1 MSTAQISPN
10 RCDFTRPPW
19 RPQPLEDL
27 PCLRTL
33 AAPSWPASSSVPRL
47 PDPRSHW
54 LGQLSPAM
62 KRARIQSSL
71 RSRRIGPHPPPTLW
85 QLKRKGPLEE
95 RLVDERMAAAGS
107 PEKCSDLWYEAIHA
121 ANRDPRYVNAKA
133 ASIETGGAEIDTAW
147 GLVAEPLATIAGAA
161 ALAAYALEHKSSDL
175 SWPDNEEEEGADDFA
190 AALLRALNVTLS
202 SGAVS

>member
-1 MSTAQISPN
+1 M
-10 RCDFTRPPW
+10 F
-19 RPQPLEDL
+19 
-27 PCLRTL
+27 
-33 AAPSWPASSSVPRL
+33 
-47 PDPRSHW
+47 
-54 LGQLSPAM
+54 
-62 KRARIQSSL
+62 
-71 RSRRIGPHPPPTLW
+71 
-85 QLKRKGPLEE
+85 GPLV
-95 RLVDERMAAAGS
+95 RGHTRG
-107 PEKCSDLWYEAIHA
+107 
-121 ANRDPRYVNAKA
+121 NRDPRYVNAKA